1 MMANSDRPHVAI
13 VGATGLVGETFI
25 NILEERDFSMSS
37 LTLMASARSAGK
49 RLKAMGDEFEVVE
62 ATPDAFED
70 IDIALFSAGGGTS
83 KRLAPEAA
91 KRGTVVVDNSSAW
104 RMDANTPLVVPEVNP
119 DDALNHN
126 GIIANPNCSTIQM
139 VVALWP
145 LHRENPI
152 KRIIVD
158 TYQSASGAGR
168 LALEEM
174 LEQSRGVL
182 NGEEA
187 QPSAFPHR
195 IAFNAIPQIDVFEE
209 DDYTKEEI
217 KMVRETQKI
226 MHAPEI
232 AVSATCVR
240 IPAAFAHSEAVHV
253 EFMNPI
259 SPSDARD
266 ILSAAPGVIVTDDPA
281 SSAYPM
287 AIDAQGRDEV
297 FVGRIRRD
305 TALDNGLSMWVVS
318 DNIRKGAATNTIQI
332 AELLAKNAPVAAGR

>member
-1 MMANSDRPHVAI
+1 MANSSGPRVAI

-25 NILEERDFSMSS
+25 NVLEERGFPLSS

-49 RLKAMGDEFEVVE
+49 RITVMGDELEVIE
-62 ATPDAFED
+62 ATPDSFEG
-70 IDIALFSAGGGTS
+70 IDIALFSAGGDTS
-83 KRLAPEAA
+83 KQLAPEAA
-91 KRGTVVVDNSSAW
+91 RRGAVVVDNSSAW
-104 RMDANTPLVVPEVNP
+104 RMEADVPLVVPEVNP
-119 DDALNHN
+119 DDALNHH

-152 KRIIVD
+152 RRIIVD

-168 LALEEM
+168 LALDEM
-174 LEQSRGVL
+174 LEQTRGVL
-182 NGEEA
+182 NGDSP

-195 IAFNAIPQIDVFEE
+195 IAFNAIPQIDVFDDE
-209 DDYTKEEI
+209 DYTKEEI

-226 MHAPEI
+226 MHAPDI
-232 AVSATCVR
+232 AISATCVR
-240 IPAAFAHSEAVHV
+240 IPAAFAHSEAIHV
-253 EFMNPI
+253 EFTEPI
-259 SPSDARD
+259 SPADARD
-266 ILSAAPGVIVTDDPA
+266 ILAQAPGIVVNDEPA
-281 SSAYPM
+281 NRDYPM

-305 TALDNGLSMWVVS
+305 TALDNGLSMWIVA

-332 AELLAKNAPVAAGR
+332 AELIATNALAAVR

>member
-1 MMANSDRPHVAI
+1 MANSSGPRVAI

-25 NILEERDFSMSS
+25 NLLEERGFPLSS

-49 RLKAMGDEFEVVE
+49 RITVMGDELEVIE
-62 ATPDAFED
+62 ATPDSFEG

-83 KRLAPEAA
+83 KQLAPEAA
-91 KRGTVVVDNSSAW
+91 RRGAVVVDNSSAW
-104 RMDANTPLVVPEVNP
+104 RMEADVPLVVPEVNP
-119 DDALNHN
+119 DDALNHH

-152 KRIIVD
+152 RRIIVD

-168 LALEEM
+168 LALDEM
-174 LEQSRGVL
+174 LEQTRGVL
-182 NGEEA
+182 NGDSP
-187 QPSAFPHR
+187 QPNAFPHR
-195 IAFNAIPQIDVFEE
+195 IAFNAIPQIDVFDDE
-209 DDYTKEEI
+209 DYTKEEI

-226 MHAPEI
+226 MHAPDI
-232 AVSATCVR
+232 AISATCVR
-240 IPAAFAHSEAVHV
+240 IPAAFAHSEAIHV
-253 EFMNPI
+253 EFTEPI
-259 SPSDARD
+259 SPADARD
-266 ILSAAPGVIVTDDPA
+266 ILEQAPGIVVNDEPA
-281 SSAYPM
+281 NRDYPM

-305 TALDNGLSMWVVS
+305 TALDNGLSIWVVA

-332 AELLAKNAPVAAGR
+332 AELIATNALAAVR

>member
-1 MMANSDRPHVAI
+1 MANFERPNVAI
-13 VGATGLVGETFI
+13 VGATGLVGETFLA
-25 NILEERDFSMSS
+25 ILEERDFPMES

-49 RLKAMGDEFEVVE
+49 RITAMGDEHVVIE
-62 ATPDAFED
+62 ATPDAFEG

-83 KRLAPEAA
+83 KSLAPEAA
-91 KRGTVVVDNSSAW
+91 KRGAVVVDNSSAW
-104 RMDANTPLVVPEVNP
+104 RMEKHVPLVVPEVNP
-119 DDALNHN
+119 DDALSHS

-145 LHRENPI
+145 LHRKNPI
-152 KRIIVD
+152 RRIIVD

-182 NGEEA
+182 NGDEA

-195 IAFNAIPQIDVFEE
+195 IAFNAIPQIDVFDE

-226 MHAPEI
+226 MHAPDI

-253 EFMNPI
+253 EFTNPI

-266 ILSAAPGVIVTDDPA
+266 ILSAAPGVVLTDDP
-281 SSAYPM
+281 STGSYPM
-287 AIDAQGRDEV
+287 AIDAQDKDEV

-332 AELLAKNAPVAAGR
+332 AELLTANAPAGVR